1 MQLLDTS
8 NNNTKIKK
16 TQNATNK
23 TEIKIRMASMSLNP
37 TNTTICPM
45 QDIAECK
52 APCLN
57 GSGMA
62 KVFKSVKKA
71 RISKTDFYLNDKENF
86 IIQLKRELRNFEK
99 LCKKQNVKPYVR
111 LNTISDIQWELK
123 TNGSIPQS
131 FPNINFYDYTKIA
144 KRLGKTPDNY
154 ELMFSYSNAPKYQQ
168 SVRKALKT
176 DVPMSVVFY
185 GGIPSHFMGKEVVNG
200 DASDIDNLKHKNK
213 IVGLK
218 YKSVGNAVD
227 PSISKFIVNMEIEK
241 VFHAIG
247 GTAYAT

>member
-23 TEIKIRMASMSLNP
+23 TDIKIRMASMSLNP
-37 TNTTICPM
+37 SNTTICPM

-86 IIQLKRELRNFEK
+86 IIQLK
-99 LCKKQNVKPYVR
+99 
-111 LNTISDIQWELK
+111 
-123 TNGSIPQS
+123 
-131 FPNINFYDYTKIA
+131 NFYNC
-144 KRLGKTPDNY
+144 L
-154 ELMFSYSNAPKYQQ
+154 LH
-168 SVRKALKT
+168 L
-176 DVPMSVVFY
+176 
-185 GGIPSHFMGKEVVNG
+185 
-200 DASDIDNLKHKNK
+200 
-213 IVGLK
+213 
-218 YKSVGNAVD
+218 
-227 PSISKFIVNMEIEK
+227 
-241 VFHAIG
+241 
-247 GTAYAT
+247 